1 MIKIHQANMSDA
13 ESLSDFIKKL
23 DTESCYLLYDS
34 GERKNDVN
42 TIKSYLSRI
51 DQDGK
56 SIVFIAENEHKEII
70 GFICGEVPHLKRLAH
85 LMKCNIGI
93 LKKYHGAGIGSG
105 LLEKLITYAKE
116 TNIIRLEATVIKQ
129 NTQSVSLCER
139 FGFNIEGIKIHSI
152 KINDELHDEYLLAKL
167 ITL

>member
-1 MIKIHQANMSDA
+1 MINIRQIDMRDA
-13 ESLSDFIKKL
+13 ESLSDFIKQL
-23 DTESCYLLYDS
+23 DMESYYLLYDP

-42 TIKSYLSRI
+42 AIQSYLLRI

-56 SIVFIAENEHKEII
+56 SVVFIAENEHKEII
-70 GFICGEVPHLKRLAH
+70 GFICGEVPHLKRLSH
-85 LMKCNIGI
+85 LMKCNIGV
-93 LKKYHGAGIGSG
+93 LKKYHGAGVGSG

-116 TNIIRLEATVIKQ
+116 TNIVRLEATVIKQ

-152 KINDELHDEYLLAKL
+152 KINNELHDEYLLAKMFVV
-167 ITL
+167 